1 MAASF
6 VAAVLEVLVAKCRRA
21 LAEQPSEC
29 LVIVGGVAASPQLR
43 AAAAELCAEAGVRL
57 SLPPLRWSTDNGA
70 MIGLATWD
78 YLAAGEDLAARPPP
92 PCPSSRS
99 RRPADA
105 AWTPSAST
113 DDQGGRLGARLRLR
127 DPVER
132 AEGLETAV
140 DSIRRGE
147 LVVMPV
153 DASYGLAADAFQ
165 PAAVDALAASK
176 GRGRDLPIPVMVGSW
191 SGLDGLTLIVQPEVR
206 ALVEAFWPGP
216 LTLVVEHAPSLAWDL
231 GDDRGAVSIRMPMHP
246 VALELLA
253 RTGPLAVSGANLA
266 GKRVPL
272 TAQTRRSSSATRWR
286 STSTAACASTRR
298 RPRSST

>member
-1 MAASF
+1 MA
-6 VAAVLEVLVAKCRRA
+6 LVFDC
-21 LAEQPSEC
+21 S
-29 LVIVGGVAASPQLR
+29 
-43 AAAAELCAEAGVRL
+43 
-57 SLPPLRWSTDNGA
+57 
-70 MIGLATWD
+70 
-78 YLAAGEDLAARPPP
+78 
-92 PCPSSRS
+92 
-99 RRPADA
+99 
-105 AWTPSAST
+105 
-113 DDQGGRLGARLRLR
+113 

-132 AEGLETAV
+132 AEGLDSAV

-165 PAAVDALAASK
+165 PPAVDALAASK

-191 SGLDGLTLIVQPEVR
+191 SGLDGLTLMVQPEVR

-246 VALELLA
+246 IALELLA

-266 GKRVPL
+266 GRRVAL
-272 TAQTRRSSSATRWR
+272 TAQDAQEQLGYAVAVYLDGGMCIDPAPSTIVDVTGPEPVMLRRGQVTLAELKEIVPEVVERE
-286 STSTAACASTRR
+286 RR
-298 RPRSST
+298 RPVG